1 MNQKRAGLF
10 DIKTPQKSKTR
21 SIPKAGG
28 NYLDLYMLIKEKE
41 RLEQEKANVDKRKKQ
56 LETNLKEIN
65 KEIKKLGESLSEEKM
80 ELPGQE
86 KEKKRKIPGKPMKT
100 MTLNY

>member
-10 DIKTPQKSKTR
+10 DIRTPQKTKTR

-28 NYLDLYMLIKEKE
+28 NYLDLFMLIKEKE

-65 KEIKKLGESLSEEKM
+65 KEIKRLEKSLSEEKK
-80 ELPGQE
+80 ELPGE
-86 KEKKRKIPGKPMKT
+86 EREKRKIPGKPMKT